1 MRKLLWLITCM
12 LSFTPCISAQQ
23 QHGIVRTLERPGKPS
38 EGISG
43 VTINVLEYPNSIVS
57 KKGGKFAFTLEGK
70 RQGDPFTVS
79 RVQKKGY
86 SLVDKQLKGRRF
98 AYSSSVPVE
107 IVMIADA
114 QLENDKK
121 RIEDKA
127 YDKAKKNYDQK
138 VAALEKQLKQKTIS
152 EKEYRAK
159 YEELNSNYNNY
170 IQLIDQMAERY
181 ATTDY
186 KGLNEISRE
195 TLECIENADLE
206 RADELINSKGDFDK
220 REKELQEKIQLKQ
233 KSEQLSQQLQEDI
246 QAEQENLV
254 QDYRNKYYINAAT
267 YRFDSAA
274 YYLERIVRIYPNDVA
289 LLKDIAWFYDT
300 YLADF
305 GKAMDYY
312 QQALACAQKEYG
324 EMSEETGEITEW
336 IALTHDHLG
345 NADQSLEW
353 HSKAIDIYEKTIGT
367 ENPGAA
373 LVYTHIG
380 RIYTQKHE
388 LEKALEYTLKGLE
401 IRERTIADKNDQYFS
416 QSYNNLGVIY
426 TDMKNY
432 DKAME
437 YHKKALD
444 MRERLLGPDHD
455 ATALSY
461 LNIGTLYYKT
471 LKNDSALVYY
481 HKALEAYQHRFGPN
495 HPYSI
500 MMFTYISGL
509 HYEMGNYEQALE
521 YGQKALN
528 SSEHHYGPDSNQT
541 ASCLNDI
548 GQIYTKLGDNAKAK
562 EYYMRGI
569 DIYEKNGAIT
579 SEQAQQARESIESLE
594 PQ

>member
-1 MRKLLWLITCM
+1 MMVTLLTTL
-12 LSFTPCISAQQ
+12 LAVAQQ
-23 QHGIVRTLERPGKPS
+23 QGIVRTLERPGKVS
-38 EGISG
+38 EGLSG
-43 VTINVLEYPNSIVS
+43 VTINVLEYPNAIVS
-57 KKGGKFAFTLEGK
+57 KKGGKFSFAIQGK
-70 RQGDPFTVS
+70 RQGDSYTVS

-86 SLVDKQLKGRRF
+86 TLVDKQMKGRRY
-98 AYSSSVPVE
+98 AYSASVPLE
-107 IVMIADA
+107 IVMVADE
-114 QLENDKK
+114 QLEMDKK

-138 VAALEKQLKQKTIS
+138 VEVLEKQLKQKTIS
-152 EKEYRAK
+152 EREYRAK

-206 RADELINSKGDFDK
+206 QADSLINSKGDFDK

-233 KSEQLSQQLQEDI
+233 KSEKLSQQLQEDI

-254 QDYRNKYYINAAT
+254 QDYMNKYYINAAT

-274 YYLERIVRIYPNDVA
+274 YYLERVVRIYPDNVS
-289 LLKDIAWFYDT
+289 LLKNVAWFYDT
-300 YLADF
+300 YLADY
-305 GKAMDYY
+305 GKALDYHL
-312 QQALACAQKEYG
+312 QALACAQKEYG
-324 EMSEETGEITEW
+324 EMSEEVGEITEW

-367 ENPGAA
+367 ENPAAA

-380 RIYTQKHE
+380 RIYLQKQE

-401 IRERTIADKNDQYFS
+401 IRERTIADKDDQNFS

-426 TDMKNY
+426 NDMKNY

-437 YHKKALD
+437 YHMKALE

-481 HKALEAYQHRFGPN
+481 HKALEAYQHQFGPN

-500 MMFTYISGL
+500 MTLKYISGL
-509 HYEMGNYEQALE
+509 NNEMGNHEQALE
-521 YGQKALN
+521 YGQQALN

-548 GQIYTKLGDNAKAK
+548 GQIYTKLGDTAKAT
-562 EYYMRGI
+562 EYYMRAI

-579 SEQAQQARESIESLE
+579 SEQAQQARENIQNIEL
-594 PQ
+594 Q